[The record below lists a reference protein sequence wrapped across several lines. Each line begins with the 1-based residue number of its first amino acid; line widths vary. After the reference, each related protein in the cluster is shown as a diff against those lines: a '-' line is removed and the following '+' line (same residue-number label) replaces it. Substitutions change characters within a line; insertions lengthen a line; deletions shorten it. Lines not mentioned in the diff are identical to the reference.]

1 MLKIFQE
8 KVGIFIPTFN
18 RLHYLKEALLSALTQ
33 SHSDVSI
40 LTIDDGSTDG
50 TAEYLREIEDPRF
63 SYVVNEYNLGL
74 ARNINEGIRLFP
86 ENVEWCT
93 ILGDDDLLDEDYVH
107 AMLEAVRF
115 YAPTSIVHGHR
126 IIIDKLGNF
135 VRHTKDSPSE
145 ESALDYLANRLLKY
159 RETFLS
165 GVFFRTEMFR
175 KIGGY
180 PSFRT
185 GTTADDAFI
194 FALALQ
200 DRLVYTKNATAKQR
214 FHQDAES
221 LSCRD
226 IGAILETTEQFRRY
240 CNEMDS
246 RYSNP
251 RVISSNLLIDI
262 LERYAREIN
271 SDCWMQ
277 YYRNTAGSKESLG
290 RTLNMPQMPNLYP
303 EHFSRRT
310 RMDAHVIRMFKIFP
324 EDYFSYRA
332 FWFFIEFIRNWG
344 WEKKFKWSSV

>member
-1 MLKIFQE
+1 LPKNVQE
-8 KVGIFIPTFN
+8 KVGIFIPTYN

-33 SHSDVSI
+33 SHSDISI

-50 TAEYLREIEDPRF
+50 TPEYLREINDPRF

-74 ARNINEGIRLFP
+74 ARNIDKGIRLFP

-93 ILGDDDLLDEDYVH
+93 ILGDDDVLDQDYVQ

-115 YAPTSIVHGHR
+115 SAATSIVHGRR
-126 IIIDKLGNF
+126 IIIDKRGNF
-135 VRHTKDSPSE
+135 IRHTKDSPPE
-145 ESALDYLANRLLKY
+145 ESALDYLVNRLRKY
-159 RETFLS
+159 RETFLT
-165 GVFFRTEMFR
+165 GVFFRTETFR

-200 DRLVYTKNATAKQR
+200 DRLVYTKYATAKQR

-226 IGAILETTEQFRRY
+226 IGAILETTEQFRMY
-240 CNEMDS
+240 CKEMAS

-251 RVISSNLLIDI
+251 RVMPPNLLTGI

-271 SDCWMQ
+271 SDCWLQ
-277 YYRNTAGSKESLG
+277 YYRNTVGSKESFDG
-290 RTLNMPQMPNLYP
+290 TSNMPQIPNRYP
-303 EHFSRRT
+303 EQFSRRT

-324 EDYFSYRA
+324 ENYFSYRA
-332 FWFFIEFIRNWG
+332 FWFFIECIRNWG
-344 WEKKFKWSSV
+344 WGKKFKWSSA

>member
-1 MLKIFQE
+1 LLKNLQE
-8 KVGIFIPTFN
+8 KVGIFIPTYN

-50 TAEYLREIEDPRF
+50 TPEYLQEIKDPRF

-74 ARNINEGIRLFP
+74 ARTINKGIHIFP
-86 ENVEWCT
+86 ENIGWCT
-93 ILGDDDLLDEDYVH
+93 ILGDDDVLEEDCVQGV
-107 AMLEAVRF
+107 LEAVRF
-115 YAPTSIVHGHR
+115 FTPTSIVHGHR
-126 IIIDKLGNF
+126 LIIDQHGNF
-135 VRHTKDSPSE
+135 LRHTKDSPPE
-145 ESALDYLANRLLKY
+145 ESALDYLVNRLLKC
-159 RETFLS
+159 RETYLT

-200 DRLVYTKNATAKQR
+200 DRLVYTKNARTKQR

-240 CNEMDS
+240 CIEMAS

-251 RVISSNLLIDI
+251 IFIPPNLLTDL

-271 SDCWMQ
+271 SDCWLQ
-277 YYRNTAGSKESLG
+277 YYRNTVGTKEALG
-290 RTLNMPQMPNLYP
+290 RTSDMPQMPNICP
-303 EHFSRRT
+303 EQFSRRT
-310 RMDAHVIRMFKIFP
+310 RMDAHFIRMFKIFP

-332 FWFFIEFIRNWG
+332 FWFLIEFIRKQVWWG
-344 WEKKFKWSSV
+344 KFKRPST